1 MYMRRSLSIFLALL
15 LILAA
20 VAATHLRHRFS
31 RFQRR
36 HRGELTVLSISL
48 QLREGDL
55 IFHTSR
61 SVQSQAIQLATHST
75 YSHCGM
81 LLRQGGEWQV
91 LEAVEP
97 VRLTPLEQW
106 VSRGRGSHF
115 VVKRLRDADQVL
127 TPATLRR
134 LRRMGLQYQGRP
146 YDLYFGWSDER
157 IYCSELLWKIY
168 QQTTGRE
175 IGKLQ
180 RLREFD
186 LSHPAV
192 QAKLRERYVKQ
203 IPLDEKVI
211 SPVQM
216 LKSPELVTVATR

>member
-1 MYMRRSLSIFLALL
+1 MRRPLSIALALL
-15 LILAA
+15 LI
-20 VAATHLRHRFS
+20 VAAMSATYLQHRFS

-36 HRGELTVLSISL
+36 HRGELTILSISL

-61 SVQSQAIQLATHST
+61 SAQSQAIQLATHSP

-91 LEAVEP
+91 LEAVQP

-106 VSRGRGSHF
+106 IGRGRGSHF

-127 TPATLRR
+127 TPATRRQLRR
-134 LRRMGLQYQGRP
+134 TGLHYQGRA

-157 IYCSELLWKIY
+157 LYCSELLWKTY
-168 QQTTGRE
+168 QQATGRK

-186 LSHPAV
+186 LSHPTV
-192 QAKLRERYVKQ
+192 QQKLRERYGNHL
-203 IPLDEKVI
+203 PLNEPVI
-211 SPVQM
+211 SPVAM
-216 LKSPELVTVATR
+216 FDSPELVKVLQR